1 MLPPPSIAVPCSV
14 AVYSRFFAAPVWCAG
29 RCSLSREGIAL
40 ELSDLRFALR
50 MWARHV
56 TLIVVASLGQAIRVS
71 IGWGGQPG
79 TMEEPQPR
87 QIVGI
92 VADVTYPS

>member
-1 MLPPPSIAVPCSV
+1 
-14 AVYSRFFAAPVWCAG
+14 
-29 RCSLSREGIAL
+29 
-40 ELSDLRFALR
+40 

-87 QIVGI
+87 QIVSV